1 MLLKDDLIYSHQ
13 HLEGVIKSRI
23 PGIQSLISKTVAD
36 LEAELSHLGKPIST
50 DAGVSLVC
58 VCVKMHLI
66 DVDVYIWL
74 KILQGKLL
82 LIMDICR
89 AFDQIYKEHL
99 NGM

>member
-1 MLLKDDLIYSHQ
+1 MLRSLTKDFICSQ

-50 DAGVSLVC
+50 DAGVGLLSFFFSLFVI
-58 VCVKMHLI
+58 MHA
-66 DVDVYIWL
+66 YSTTM
-74 KILQGKLL
+74 QGKLL

-99 NGM
+99 DGM